1 MARSPGEKIMR
12 LRAKTEPDDRSW
24 GGIYAAVADV
34 ALGKPWAAF
43 DRVVADAHALLPPDV
58 RACLATHAEKVE
70 REKART
76 APQAAD
82 LRLLRP
88 RMAAARAR

>member
-1 MARSPGEKIMR
+1 MR
-12 LRAKTEPDDRSW
+12 LRAETEPDDRGW

-58 RACLATHAEKVE
+58 RACIVTHAEKAE
-70 REKART
+70 RKIART
-76 APQAAD
+76 GVPITLPVAKHIR
-82 LRLLRP
+82 LRHKGRI
-88 RMAAARAR
+88 

>member
-76 APQAAD
+76 DLPIPAP
-82 LRLLRP
+82 
-88 RMAAARAR
+88 AARHISLRHKRRI